1 MELLATKEE
10 LERFTG
16 VQEDEFSSQAELFLG
31 SASDII
37 RNYLGYDPIRHT
49 EKKYYNGND
58 TNILRLGSKPIQKI
72 NSVFIGDLEIDTDSF
87 DFDDDT
93 LIFKDDVFT
102 AGVKNILIDFD
113 SGFEK
118 VPDLIKLT
126 CLRIAAILQTESDN
140 NIGITSK
147 SFGESGSRT
156 FYNFTNFQKYLLPIS
171 RWKII

>member
-10 LERFTG
+10 LEKFTG
-16 VQEDEFSSQAELFLG
+16 VREDELSSQAELFLG

-37 RNYLGYDPIRHT
+37 RNYLGYDPIKHNER
-49 EKKYYNGND
+49 KYYNGNG

-72 NSVFIGDLEIDTDSF
+72 NSVFIGNTEIDSRLF
-87 DFDDDT
+87 VFDDDT
-93 LIFKDDVFT
+93 LIFSDGEFSD
-102 AGVKNILIDFD
+102 GIKNILIDFD
-113 SGFEK
+113 SGFGT

-171 RWKII
+171 KWKII

>member
-10 LERFTG
+10 LEKFTG
-16 VQEDEFSSQAELFLG
+16 VQEDELSSQAELFLG

-37 RNYLGYDPIRHT
+37 RNYLGYDP
-49 EKKYYNGND
+49 ELKNYKKAFNGNG

-72 NSVFIGDLEIDTDSF
+72 NEVEINGVVEPMEDF
-87 DFDDDT
+87 YFDDDT
-93 LIFKDDVFT
+93 LFYKDGFIPE
-102 AGVKNILIDFD
+102 GIKNVRIDFD
-113 SGFEK
+113 SGFETI
-118 VPDLIKLT
+118 PDLIKLT

-156 FYNFTNFQKYLLPIS
+156 FYNFTNFNKYLLPLS
-171 RWKII
+171 KWKII